1 LAGGGIQG
9 GRIIGQTDRQGGVPV
24 DRPVH
29 VQEVFA
35 TLYRN
40 LGIDVNTVKLTDL
53 NGRPHYLVDENR
65 QPIGELY

>member
-1 LAGGGIQG
+1 MRG
-9 GRIIGQTDRQGGVPV
+9 GRVIGQTDKTGGVPA

-40 LGIDVNTVKLTDL
+40 LGIDVNRVTVRDL
-53 NGRPHYLVDENR
+53 SGRPRYLVDANR
-65 QPIGELY
+65 QPIAELG